1 MDIFARGI
9 DVSEHQGEIDFN
21 AVKNDGVDFVIIRAG
36 YGIGHIDRNFY
47 ANYTNAKAAGLDVGA
62 YWYSYATDTDFC
74 RQEAQSFIDTVK
86 GCQFEFPLY
95 FDIEEQKQISQGK
108 EFCSGL
114 IQTFCDYLEK
124 NGYFSG
130 FYSYLGMISSVVND
144 CIKSRYTCWVA
155 QWSSNCSYTGDYG
168 LWQYSATGNIDGIQT
183 DVDCNYCYVDYPG
196 LIKKLQLNGFYGYDK
211 LKTVEEVAQEV
222 LSGKW
227 NVGEERR
234 KLLEAAGYNYNLVQ
248 DEVNRICANHSKTY
262 VVQTGDTIES
272 ILNKF
277 NISIEKFV
285 SLNYKL
291 KAGDTIRI
299 EE

>member
-21 AVKNDGVDFVIIRAG
+21 AVKNDGVDFVVIRAG
-36 YGIGHIDRNFY
+36 YGIGHIDKNFY
-47 ANYTNAKAAGLDVGA
+47 TNYTNAKAAGLDVGA

-86 GCQFEFPLY
+86 GCKFEFPLY
-95 FDIEEQKQISQGK
+95 FDIEEQSQIAQGQ
-108 EFCSGL
+108 EFCSSL

-144 CIKSRYTCWVA
+144 YIKSRYTCWVA
-155 QWSSNCSYTGDYG
+155 QWSSNCSYTGNYG

-183 DVDCNYCYVDYPG
+183 DVDCNYCYVNYPE
-196 LIKKLQLNGFYGYDK
+196 LIKKLQLNGFYDYNK
-211 LKTVEEVAQEV
+211 LKTIEEVAQEV
-222 LSGKW
+222 IEGKW
-227 NVGEERR
+227 NVGIAR
-234 KLLEAAGYNYNLVQ
+234 KTLLESAGYNYGLVQ
-248 DEVNRICANHSKTY
+248 QKVNELCEKHSKFYT
-262 VVQTGDTIES
+262 VQAADT
-272 ILNKF
+272 LDTVLDKF
-277 NISIEKFV
+277 NLTAEKFL

-291 KAGDTIRI
+291 EIGSKIQI